1 MTAITADSSRDFQTT
16 ITSDDR
22 LSFIIDVIKEKNV
35 NSSRDF
41 QTTIT
46 SDDHLTYIIV
56 NK

>member
-1 MTAITADSSRDFQTT
+1 M
-16 ITSDDR
+16 
-22 LSFIIDVIKEKNV
+22 

-56 NK
+56 NKDDNVNSSSHFNNSRRPLSLYNCYLGGECELIT